1 MQWTYL
7 RITINTSYVVKLD
20 LSQIRKFEFSEQK
33 FEWNCSGAP
42 KTFDDKIVQF
52 RPSGLRVKLN
62 NWTPALT
69 TIRTQNV
76 YIPKLDRKLSL
87 IEVSKLQSMNLKF
100 LPDIYNNEFIANGG
114 YRAFGNAVNVKL
126 VELIGEKLII

>member
-1 MQWTYL
+1 MKS
-7 RITINTSYVVKLD
+7 NP
-20 LSQIRKFEFSEQK
+20 QIRKFEFSDQK

-42 KTFDDKIVQF
+42 KTFDDKIIQF

-76 YIPKLDRKLSL
+76 YIPKLGRKLSL
-87 IEVSKLQSMNLKF
+87 IEVSKLQSMNLKY
-100 LPDIYNNEFIANGG
+100 LPDIYNNKFISNGG
-114 YRAFGNAVNVKL
+114 YKAFGNAVNVEL
-126 VELIGEKLII
+126 VRLIGENLIRIN